1 MTLGSKKSK
10 HWVLAFVLVGCAGA
24 PRGAHPNLAS
34 SAGLPAVAGVWEGLS
49 QDTLSDGVGAGD
61 TRIERQ
67 AWQLRQVGSAITGYL
82 VTELTMVSGDGRP
95 YLCSHEPRFSTLIRF
110 EVQGVVGPG
119 GVRLEQVG
127 EAMAKGPCRPTHATR
142 ASYRAEVRGDILTL
156 ADGERTLTLYRR
168 QGEQAAAA
176 TKQLLAFTRPDQT
189 WAGEPAFPAGGP
201 GSLDVERARDLAQ
214 TVDVGGVWV
223 WEHRGR
229 LPSGDEK
236 REREEWHLEQ
246 TGNRLSGYYDRIVRQ
261 TSTDGKAYVC
271 SNDVNFKVVTRY
283 RLAGEVKGSRVVLY
297 ERSFEILEA
306 SPCDTGQ
313 RRLDAYE
320 GEAALDELRL
330 MWGVGAQVLRRDRE
344 DLPTMI
350 F

>member
-1 MTLGSKKSK
+1 MTLGSKKSIK
-10 HWVLAFVLVGCAGA
+10 WVLAFFLVGCAGTT
-24 PRGAHPNLAS
+24 RSTTPNLAS
-34 SAGLPAVAGVWEGLS
+34 SGAFAGLEGVWEGLS

-67 AWQLRQVGSAITGYL
+67 AWQLRQAGKAITGFL

-110 EVQGVVGPG
+110 EVKGMVGPG

-127 EAMAKGPCRPTHATR
+127 DAMAKGPCRPTHASR

-156 ADGERTLTLYRR
+156 ADGERSITLYRR
-168 QGEQAAAA
+168 RGEQAAQA
-176 TKQLLAFTRPDQT
+176 TKQLLAFTRPDQS
-189 WAGEPAFPAGGP
+189 WAGEPAFPTGGTR
-201 GSLDVERARDLAQ
+201 VESAHGELGQ
-214 TVDVGGVWV
+214 TADVGGVWV
-223 WEHRGR
+223 WEHRGQ

-283 RLAGEVKGSRVVLY
+283 RLAGEVKGTRVVLY

-344 DLPTMI
+344 DLPTML

>member
-1 MTLGSKKSK
+1 MTLGWTKKK
-10 HWVLAFVLVGCAGA
+10 HWVLAFLLVGCAGT
-24 PRGAHPNLAS
+24 PRRADSHLAA
-34 SAGLPAVAGVWEGLS
+34 SADLPAVDGIWEGLS

-67 AWQLRQVGSAITGYL
+67 AWELRQTGRTITGYL

-110 EVQGVVGPG
+110 EIRGVVGPQG
-119 GVRLEQVG
+119 LRFEQVG
-127 EAMAKGPCRPTHATR
+127 EALAKGPCRPTHASH

-156 ADGERTLTLYRR
+156 ADSERTITLYRR
-168 QGEQAAAA
+168 RGEQAAA
-176 TKQLLAFTRPDQT
+176 TTQQLLAFARPDQT
-189 WAGEPAFPAGGP
+189 WASEPAFPTGGLPIGELADAGHT
-201 GSLDVERARDLAQ
+201 A
-214 TVDVGGVWV
+214 DVGGVWV

-246 TGNRLSGYYDRIVRQ
+246 TGSRLSGYYDRIVRQ